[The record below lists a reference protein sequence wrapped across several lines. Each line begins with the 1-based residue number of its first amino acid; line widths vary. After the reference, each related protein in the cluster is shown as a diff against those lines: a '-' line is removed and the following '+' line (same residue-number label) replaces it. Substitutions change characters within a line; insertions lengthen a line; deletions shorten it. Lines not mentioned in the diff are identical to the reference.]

1 MHNLQLPSKPMP
13 HSIILWIL
21 RKSQLQRITN
31 QFHHDY
37 AVLLSFEIRY
47 NNMFPN
53 NDPDQQIEI
62 DTSQIQSKQLFCTN
76 KNLFKSVAILLHPDH
91 IRNKSD
97 QEERYN
103 DMIRAACAYH
113 SGDEQELEVLFKKWQ
128 SKEDGCYVKESIE
141 IEEWT
146 SELYSFSI
154 KIVQLHRSSMWK
166 LAQKELEY
174 AQEGRD
180 LLSELVTIL
189 QNQNT

>member
-1 MHNLQLPSKPMP
+1 MHNLQLPSQPFP
-13 HSIILWIL
+13 HSIILWYL
-21 RKSQLQRITN
+21 RKHQLQRIID

-47 NNMFPN
+47 NNMFG
-53 NDPDQQIEI
+53 NDPDQQIEHN
-62 DTSQIQSKQLFCTN
+62 TKQPQSNQLFCKN

-113 SGDEQELEVLFKKWQ
+113 RGDEQELEVLFKKWQ
-128 SKEDGCYVKESIE
+128 SKENGCYVKESVD

-154 KIVQLHRSSMWK
+154 KIAQIHRSSMWK

-189 QNQNT
+189 QSQNM